1 MTWYQNKVKVKMGSI
16 VPEMNSFSFILSILS
31 LSASALVVL
40 TLVSL
45 SQTMIS
51 SASTS
56 ATCVSHDSE
65 TNTIVI
71 SCDATFD
78 DVSSAITDTSILRHE
93 GDDDYVLDADVL
105 VTDGSTF
112 GMCSCDIRWL
122 KILGDNHMTVEGR
135 IEFEGIKI
143 TSWDLDSASVIQQD
157 SEGSVSRPWIVFED
171 SEGGFIRSSEFAYL
185 GYETQLVGRSGIALY
200 STHDLELIDSE
211 FHNMWFAFYSDGS
224 FDIKI
229 DGNEY
234 RNNGL
239 YALDPHTGTHAMQ
252 ITNNHVH
259 HNAGFGIICS
269 LDCYDI
275 LIEGNEVN
283 NNGNAGIMLSRNT
296 HDSIVRDNYIHDQ
309 PGDDGIFVS
318 QSPNNIIV
326 DNILTNN
333 LRGISVKTATST
345 DNIFEGNIISRVD
358 HGLVIATANDGNIA
372 RDNSFDDI
380 SLSEYYLTDGAE
392 LVIEE
397 QEFAETRIMGGS
409 GKNTIIIQ
417 NSGRLAIDDE
427 MFDTGIRTFTQSLNE
442 ESIRVDSQDG
452 GVASCTIKVTTP
464 LLLSQSGGSVI
475 APTTGKQ
482 YNIGFT
488 VTNECPEQQ
497 PYVALIEARA
507 SDVTEFFGWTTG
519 VLNGSNGK
527 AAISVSWIPP
537 RAGTYELRTFAI
549 SDLDNPR
556 ILSDLRIS
564 EVSVAASQG

>member
-1 MTWYQNKVKVKMGSI
+1 
-16 VPEMNSFSFILSILS
+16 MNSFSFILSILS
-31 LSASALVVL
+31 LYAL
-40 TLVSL
+40 TLVVFSFVIL
-45 SQTMIS
+45 PQTMIS

-56 ATCVSHDSE
+56 TTCVSYDSE

-78 DVSSAITDTSILRHE
+78 DVSSGITDKSILRNE

-122 KILGDNHMTVEGR
+122 KILGDNHMTVHGR

-143 TSWDLDSASVIQQD
+143 TSWDLDSASVVQQD
-157 SEGSVSRPWIVFED
+157 SEGSVTRPWIVFED
-171 SEGGFIRSSEFAYL
+171 SEGGFIRGSEFAYL
-185 GYETQLVGRSGIALY
+185 GYETQLVGRGGIALY
-200 STHDLELIDSE
+200 STHDLELMDSE

-224 FDIKI
+224 FNIKI
-229 DGNEY
+229 DDNEY

-252 ITNNHVH
+252 ITNNNVH

-275 LIEGNEVN
+275 LIESNEVN

-296 HDSIVRDNYIHDQ
+296 HDSIIRDNYVHDQ

-318 QSPNNIIV
+318 QSPNNMIV

-333 LRGISVKTATST
+333 LRGISVKTVTST
-345 DNIFEGNIISRVD
+345 GNIFEGNIISKVD
-358 HGLVIATANDGNIA
+358 YGLVIATANDGNIA

-397 QEFAETRIMGGS
+397 QEFAETRISGGS
-409 GKNTIIIQ
+409 DKNTIMIQ

-427 MFDTGIRTFTQSLNE
+427 MFDTGIRTFTQSLTE
-442 ESIRVDSQDG
+442 ESVIVDSPEG

-464 LLLSQSGGSVI
+464 LLLSQSGHSVSAPI
-475 APTTGKQ
+475 AGKQ

-488 VTNECPEQQ
+488 FTNECLEPR
-497 PYVALIEARA
+497 PYVALIEAR
-507 SDVTEFFGWTTG
+507 SSNVTEFFGLSTG
-519 VLNGSNGK
+519 VLNGSKGH
-527 AAISVSWIPP
+527 AAISVSWIAPDVG
-537 RAGTYELRTFAI
+537 AYELRTFAI
-549 SDLDNPR
+549 SDLDDPR

-564 EVSVAASQG
+564 KVSVAAS